1 MCRVLCLNL
10 NCESGHSKFG
20 AHKQA
25 LIRVLADA
33 DSEDAKAG
41 SADRCGK
48 FDWEAAGAVVTQK
61 KYYKVTKGIRQ
72 MEQT

>member
-1 MCRVLCLNL
+1 MCRVLCLSL
-10 NCESGHSKFG
+10 SCASAHSKCG

-25 LIRVLADA
+25 PVGVPADA
-33 DSEDAKAG
+33 ASGDAEAA